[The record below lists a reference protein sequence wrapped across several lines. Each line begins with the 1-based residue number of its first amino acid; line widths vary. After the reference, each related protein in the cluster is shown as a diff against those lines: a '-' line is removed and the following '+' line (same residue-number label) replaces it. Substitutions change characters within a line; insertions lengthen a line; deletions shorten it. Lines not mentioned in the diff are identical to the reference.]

1 MISLFRF
8 VSGPEPALTLGQL
21 KLISRPSKAARSAD
35 ARTTVHTPPWIMPR
49 YYWPQ
54 RRQHSP
60 PLSAPHPSQPTPPHG
75 AHTTIFDLIRR
86 LKALNRFWH
95 ASRPAGSQRALRLLQ
110 DVAAPAQDDRMRRMA
125 EVSRRWATFCRPFD
139 YLKKKKSL
147 SQKKKFNL

>member
-1 MISLFRF
+1 VDYAPLLLATTSA
-8 VSGPEPALTLGQL
+8 ALSSPFST
-21 KLISRPSKAARSAD
+21 PSFS
-35 ARTTVHTPPWIMPR
+35 THSTP
-49 YYWPQ
+49 
-54 RRQHSP
+54 
-60 PLSAPHPSQPTPPHG
+60 G

-147 SQKKKFNL
+147 SQKKKFNLDSIFPAKLQL